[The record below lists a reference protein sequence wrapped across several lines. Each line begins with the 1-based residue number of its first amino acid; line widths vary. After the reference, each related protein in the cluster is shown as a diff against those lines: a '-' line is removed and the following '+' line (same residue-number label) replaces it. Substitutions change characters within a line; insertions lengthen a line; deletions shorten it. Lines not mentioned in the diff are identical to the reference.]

1 MSHTSKSQKRGSI
14 GYLRVN
20 LSGSI
25 QEAIQKLEYVNIF
38 LIKKSF
44 NLKDLWSGRRDSNSR
59 HLPWQGN
66 ALPLSYARILKYLGV
81 YKDPF
86 VTASIK

>member
-1 MSHTSKSQKRGSI
+1 MSHTSKTTKRGSI
-14 GYLRVN
+14 GYFGVN
-20 LSGSI
+20 PAGSI
-25 QEAIQKLEYVNIF
+25 QEAIQKLEYVHIF
-38 LIKKSF
+38 LIKKLF
-44 NLKDLWSGRRDSNSR
+44 NFRELWSGRRDSNSR

>member
-1 MSHTSKSQKRGSI
+1 MSHTFKSQKRGSI
-14 GYLRVN
+14 GYFGVN

-44 NLKDLWSGRRDSNSR
+44 NFNDLWSGRRDSNSR

-66 ALPLSYARILKYLGV
+66 ALPLSYARILGYLGV

>member
-1 MSHTSKSQKRGSI
+1 
-14 GYLRVN
+14 
-20 LSGSI
+20 
-25 QEAIQKLEYVNIF
+25 F
-38 LIKKSF
+38 LIK
-44 NLKDLWSGRRDSNSR
+44 NRLILEVYWSGRRDSNSR